1 MAPIGSAKGQ
11 EPGNKG
17 QKYPAEV
24 LTTDEVAAI
33 IAQCSAKAPTGIR
46 NRAMLTLLYRSGLRV
61 SEVLALRPA
70 DVNLDAHTVR
80 VLHGKGNK
88 ATTRGFH
95 PTATDALARWMDTR
109 KGMGRGPLFCTL
121 AGDPLQ
127 AQYVRLMLHRLAAAA
142 GVEKRVHP
150 HGLRHTF
157 AWELEQ
163 AGVPVSVIS
172 ALLGHS
178 SIAVTARYLNH
189 LTNHQAVSALEAVEL
204 PSIDAAP
211 QAQEAGE

>member
-1 MAPIGSAKGQ
+1 MSPIGSAPGQ

-24 LTTDEVAAI
+24 LTTDEVHAI
-33 IAQCSAKAPTGIR
+33 IAGCSAKAPTGIR

-61 SEVLALRPA
+61 SEVLALRPS

-95 PTATDALARWMDTR
+95 PSATDALARWLDMR
-109 KGMGRGPLFCTL
+109 KGVAGRGTLFCTL
-121 AGDPLQ
+121 AGQPLQ
-127 AQYVRLMLHRLAAAA
+127 AQYVRRMLHRLAAAA
-142 GVEKRVHP
+142 GIEKRVHP

-189 LTNHQAVSALEAVEL
+189 LTNHQAVSALEAVDL
-204 PSIDAAP
+204 PPLETS
-211 QAQEAGE
+211 